1 MWYNVYWLYL
11 HSEAVVLLPVCRA
24 FLSWSLSFSLTLWSA
39 VSVFLWLPEV
49 KLPTHCIRAFPSW
62 DERLRLENFLCG
74 TEVGNLPQWA
84 SGVLENCCCFVVF
97 FPLFF
102 FFIKQH
108 CSNAGGIFL
117 LNLQFKE
124 PRLYDSKERGNR
136 FVVDEAF
143 KMLQRMAVVSIQNN
157 VVSTEVIED
166 AASLAGI
173 GCLA

>member
-97 FPLFF
+97 FFF
-102 FFIKQH
+102 L
-108 CSNAGGIFL
+108 FL
-117 LNLQFKE
+117 LLSNTAAMQEEYFYWIYSLKSPDCMTVKRGEIGLLSMKHSRCCKE
-124 PRLYDSKERGNR
+124 WQWCPFRTMLSALRL
-136 FVVDEAF
+136 
-143 KMLQRMAVVSIQNN
+143 
-157 VVSTEVIED
+157 
-166 AASLAGI
+166 
-173 GCLA
+173 